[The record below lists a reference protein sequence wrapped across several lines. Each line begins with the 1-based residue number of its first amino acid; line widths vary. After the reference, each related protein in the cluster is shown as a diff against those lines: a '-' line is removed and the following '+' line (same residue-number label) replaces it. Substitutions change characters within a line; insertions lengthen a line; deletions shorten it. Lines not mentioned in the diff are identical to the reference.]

1 MQRPT
6 EKAHWQRKAPHTCV
20 SPHCSFSR
28 SWAPSTHIQL
38 GLAGSTPQEGPLNAG
53 ASGGGWLSILSPGC
67 GCPAVLRSPPRSRL
81 PHPSPSGSTPHCP
94 DPGRG
99 LWYWPRG
106 CRGEATQ
113 TAYPP
118 VSPYLLKIPTTPAP
132 DPHSPAQTHCFQT
145 LGPHPR
151 WGPLSSPRC
160 GDPPGGWQ
168 VGTVSGSPPPQLQ
181 ARGFRQLHG
190 VDGSPGML
198 DQAQAR
204 GLYQCLSLC
213 TLGREPLPSAEG
225 TSPPTLTAQGPP
237 SDRAPCFGP
246 DAIPL
251 A

>member
-1 MQRPT
+1 MPRPT
-6 EKAHWQRKAPHTCV
+6 EKARWQRKAPHTCV
-20 SPHCSFSR
+20 SPHCSSSR

-67 GCPAVLRSPPRSRL
+67 GCPAVLRSPPCSRL

-118 VSPYLLKIPTTPAP
+118 VSPYLLKIPATPAP
-132 DPHSPAQTHCFQT
+132 DPSSPAQTHCFQT
-145 LGPHPR
+145 LGPHPP

-160 GDPPGGWQ
+160 RGPPGGWQ
-168 VGTVSGSPPPQLQ
+168 VGTVSGSPHPSCRLGASASCMGWMEAQGCWIRPRPAASTSASASAPW
-181 ARGFRQLHG
+181 ARSHYPVLK
-190 VDGSPGML
+190 VL
-198 DQAQAR
+198 
-204 GLYQCLSLC
+204 
-213 TLGREPLPSAEG
+213 PLP
-225 TSPPTLTAQGPP
+225 P
-237 SDRAPCFGP
+237 
-246 DAIPL
+246 
-251 A
+251 